1 MQILTT
7 EVLKDKKIKVPEIKG
22 VRDLLSKKR
31 DGTITSQGPIVVKG
45 KNLNMFD
52 LDRVRLCLVC
62 SSNTNQRIDICNIY
76 KYSSEQVIVS
86 LPVLVPGEYFPAIK
100 ILEKDKEAFIYIIS
114 MPLTVL
120 SGKYSEQSTKE
131 EY

>member
-7 EVLKDKKIKVPEIKG
+7 EVLKDKNIKIPVIKG

-31 DGTITSQGPIVVKG
+31 DGTITSQAPIVVKG
-45 KNLNMFD
+45 ENLNMFD

-62 SSNTNQRIDICNIY
+62 SSDVNLMIDICDIY

-86 LPVLVPGEYFPAIK
+86 LPILMPGEYFPAIK

-120 SGKYSEQSTKE
+120 PGKYSG
-131 EY
+131 